1 MVKLHQLKTMLSSLS
16 SSVPHPHANQQTT
29 IRAETSKIFP
39 PQMATT
45 TTRCNPHKYTLVLY
59 TRAHTH
65 PYTHSYTN
73 AHTPTTQIFTYP
85 HTQPINPFLRACP
98 SSSAPVKPCQT
109 LPCHLVLWEI
119 SGSNPGEDD
128 SWGKVG
134 SLGR

>member
-1 MVKLHQLKTMLSSLS
+1 
-16 SSVPHPHANQQTT
+16 
-29 IRAETSKIFP
+29 
-39 PQMATT
+39 MATT